1 MEYYLHPTTDI
12 LEELKGESLNDYILP
27 FQLFKLLHM
36 YTLSDFIAI
45 IPYFIRK
52 IQLKKKKNIN
62 EIKKNEDEKVSND
75 NALIYND
82 NNLLLSSKKNK
93 VIIKYCLLIVIFDF
107 LSRFARILYSIVYT
121 NQEIDFY
128 SFSYILPF

>member
-1 MEYYLHPTTDI
+1 MEKKIIFQKCNFNNIYFLFYIIVDFINLLLEYHLHTTTDI
-12 LEELKGESLNDYILP
+12 TEELKGESLNDYILP
-27 FQLFKLLHM
+27 FQLFKLLYM

-82 NNLLLSSKKNK
+82 NNLLLSS
-93 VIIKYCLLIVIFDF
+93 
-107 LSRFARILYSIVYT
+107 
-121 NQEIDFY
+121 
-128 SFSYILPF
+128 

>member
-1 MEYYLHPTTDI
+1 MEKKIIFQKCNFYFLFYIIVDFINLLLEYYLHPTTDI

-52 IQLKKKKNIN
+52 IQLKKRKILMKLKRMKMKKFQMIMLLFIMIIIYYYLLKK
-62 EIKKNEDEKVSND
+62 IK
-75 NALIYND
+75 
-82 NNLLLSSKKNK
+82 LL
-93 VIIKYCLLIVIFDF
+93 
-107 LSRFARILYSIVYT
+107 
-121 NQEIDFY
+121 
-128 SFSYILPF
+128 